1 MRALGFLVNQFSATP
16 NGMQKKPVSALE
28 THLGYWLRLVSNNV
42 SGAFAE
48 KLSGRKV
55 SVAEWVVLRELY
67 EADQSP
73 SLLAHKIGM
82 TRGAITKL
90 ADRLVARKLV
100 AREASDR
107 DGRAQIL
114 LLTGRGRAFVPQ
126 LAALADRN
134 DAEFFA
140 GLSPHEQAMLKSL
153 LLKIVRGRDLRGMP
167 TE

>member
-1 MRALGFLVNQFSATP
+1 METISL
-16 NGMQKKPVSALE
+16 SALE
-28 THLGYWLRLVSNNV
+28 DHLGYWLRLVSNNV

-48 KLSGRKV
+48 KLSARKV

-67 EADQSP
+67 DAAQSP

-82 TRGAITKL
+82 TRGAVTKL

-100 AREASDR
+100 SREASEE

-114 LLTGRGRAFVPQ
+114 LLTKQGMVLVPQ

-134 DAEFFA
+134 DADFFA
-140 GLSPHEQAMLKSL
+140 ELSERDRVTLRNL
-153 LLKIVRGRDLRGMP
+153 LLKIVNSRDLRGMP